1 MPTVRSTPG
10 RDERVCAAAASW
22 HCRWKKAGLKTAA
35 SEGKTA
41 CFHHGLKLESLV
53 GEASST
59 SSVTCNLAPREVYPS
74 RIENNARS
82 KYDETKTIVL
92 RMECSVLV
100 AVVRSMYFFSL
111 NQEHGALL

>member
-1 MPTVRSTPG
+1 MS
-10 RDERVCAAAASW
+10 EFVCCCCCLALPLEESGTEN
-22 HCRWKKAGLKTAA
+22 CGFGG
-35 SEGKTA
+35 ETA

-53 GEASST
+53 GEAFST

-100 AVVRSMYFFSL
+100 A
-111 NQEHGALL
+111 